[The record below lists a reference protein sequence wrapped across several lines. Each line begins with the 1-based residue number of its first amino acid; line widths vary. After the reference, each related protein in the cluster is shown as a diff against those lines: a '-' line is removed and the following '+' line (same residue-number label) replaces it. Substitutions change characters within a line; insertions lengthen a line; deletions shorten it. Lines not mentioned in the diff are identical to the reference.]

1 MINPYTFGIDSS
13 SRPKTSGTPSGAAD
27 ASDLRYLEDRV
38 DRLSLICMAM
48 WSLLQDKTRLTEQD
62 LMERVKLL
70 DLMDGKEDGKA
81 SRTVS
86 QCTKCD
92 RPMNPRHKKCIY
104 CGHGKLIQSAFDAL

>member
-1 MINPYTFGIDSS
+1 MINPYTFGMETTSRPTTSS
-13 SRPKTSGTPSGAAD
+13 SSSGAAD

-48 WSLLQDKTRLTEQD
+48 WSLLQDKSSLKEED
-62 LMERVKLL
+62 LIERVKML

-81 SRTVS
+81 TRTVS
-86 QCTKCD
+86 QCTRCD

-104 CGHGKLIQSAFDAL
+104 CGNEKLISSAFDAL